1 MGIDIRFNWALQIT
15 PPKDLKERET
25 YSFEKPGN
33 RIFPLETPIDLIT
46 MDREAIAKIEV
57 TEFTNRPGTTTG
69 TYQVIKKY
77 SGSERK
83 ASTRYWKENI

>member
-1 MGIDIRFNWALQIT
+1 
-15 PPKDLKERET
+15 
-25 YSFEKPGN
+25 
-33 RIFPLETPIDLIT
+33 